1 MVNGNSVW
9 ITELHWYMA
18 YPTHYILRKENKMKS
33 NYEISKQIRN
43 EWPVSPVTKVIPD
56 KKKKKE
62 QDRQRAK
69 RQITYHLMEG

>member
-1 MVNGNSVW
+1 
-9 ITELHWYMA
+9 
-18 YPTHYILRKENKMKS
+18 MKS